1 MSDTISSTFNQST
14 PQVVQTDPDLPEPK
28 LNEVGTQENIGDLE
42 PVENGQQAILEA
54 LGIDDAISHM
64 PVGDQDNLSE
74 VKQYVYD
81 ILERKGLS
89 PTVGSIKKAI
99 SELKLEMG
107 FDEEVEPSVILDRIG
122 GIVKAW
128 RDLSFIKDPKHR
140 KSLFMKMAKLESS
153 KEMDEFVYRQMNE
166 RKVWQ

>member
-1 MSDTISSTFNQST
+1 MSDISSTFKPT
-14 PQVVQTDPDLPEPK
+14 PQVIQPQTNLPDPKP
-28 LNEVGTQENIGDLE
+28 NEIGAQENVGDLE

-54 LGIDDAISHM
+54 LGVDDAIRNMSSD
-64 PVGDQDNLSE
+64 DQDNLGE

-89 PTVGSIKKAI
+89 PTVGSIKKAL
-99 SELKLEMG
+99 SELKTEMG

-128 RDLSFIKDPKHR
+128 RNLSFMKDPQMKR
-140 KSLFMKMAKLESS
+140 ALFMKLAKLDSS
-153 KEMDEFVYRQMNE
+153 KAMDEEVYQAMEKGHIWR
-166 RKVWQ
+166 